1 MGIQVSSPDQFD
13 IVYFSSID
21 WNHTWQRPQ
30 QLASRLARYGKVL
43 YISPLGLRSVVLTD
57 WARILRRIAFEFSR
71 RAAASNQHMTVH
83 TPLLYLPLPESPLAN
98 RINGRLLHRSIAQW
112 MKRQQVH
119 QPIIWI
125 GTPSLADLEAIQDVD
140 ARLIVYDCLDNFP
153 LFHKDPYRII
163 EAEQQIVSRAN
174 IVFATAT
181 ELYDRMK
188 PVKPQ
193 HTFLVPNAAD
203 YVHFAAVTTQSFEC
217 PEDLVGIRKPL
228 LGYFG
233 EMAHWFDFNLIYDI
247 ALRHPEWTFALI
259 GAVHVAVDKKLLG
272 LPNVRFLGRK
282 DYAKLPAYLS
292 QFEVCL
298 LPFKINALTSAVNPV
313 KLYEYL
319 AAGKPV
325 VSTPLKEV
333 LRYQK
338 VVEIAD
344 RTKFADAI
352 ELALVTS
359 RDPQRVFERQ
369 QVAQQNTW
377 DVRIEEIIRILC
389 ATKP

>member
-1 MGIQVSSPDQFD
+1 V
-13 IVYFSSID
+13 
-21 WNHTWQRPQ
+21 
-30 QLASRLARYGKVL
+30 A
-43 YISPLGLRSVVLTD
+43 
-57 WARILRRIAFEFSR
+57 
-71 RAAASNQHMTVH
+71 
-83 TPLLYLPLPESPLAN
+83 
-98 RINGRLLHRSIAQW
+98 
-112 MKRQQVH
+112 
-119 QPIIWI
+119 
-125 GTPSLADLEAIQDVD
+125 
-140 ARLIVYDCLDNFP
+140 
-153 LFHKDPYRII
+153 
-163 EAEQQIVSRAN
+163 
-174 IVFATAT
+174 
-181 ELYDRMK
+181 
-188 PVKPQ
+188 
-193 HTFLVPNAAD
+193 
-203 YVHFAAVTTQSFEC
+203 TQSFEC

-233 EMAHWFDFNLIYDI
+233 EMAHWFDFSLIYDI